1 LLIILIILIIPIIR
15 SQQQQQQQQQTTQS
29 TFRRK
34 QRDFSLLFARARH
47 KHVGSWWTWRSVE
60 DVLPENENPETQA
73 YSNQT
78 SKKRLDAPPLN
89 ASKSCSGSKKK
100 EKRGAKEFE
109 RKQDEAS
116 LRQQTT
122 ARKRKSQKGET

>member
-1 LLIILIILIIPIIR
+1 LARGGLEEVWRTSYQKTKTPKR
-15 SQQQQQQQQQTTQS
+15 KRTQTKPPKNGWTPHLS
-29 TFRRK
+29 T
-34 QRDFSLLFARARH
+34 
-47 KHVGSWWTWRSVE
+47 
-60 DVLPENENPETQA
+60 LPNRVPA
-73 YSNQT
+73 V
-78 SKKRLDAPPLN
+78 
-89 ASKSCSGSKKK
+89 KKK